1 VPTPSSGTYR
11 IRYGTR
17 QDSAMRVG
25 LVSPYDYSHP
35 GGVNAHVRPLA
46 RHLRA
51 LGHEVK
57 VLAPSSSKVAS
68 DPDFLRVGGAY
79 PVPVNDSVARINLNP
94 LHGRRISEI
103 LERERFDVLHLHE
116 PAAPMLP
123 LTVLRQ
129 SRAAHVGTFHAF
141 AERSLLY
148 SSSRDFLATYLDRL
162 HATVA
167 VSEAASA
174 FVRRFFPRLHPVV
187 VPNGVDVERFRPHLP
202 PLRHLLDGC
211 VNFLFVGRLE
221 ERKGLRDLLDGYE
234 LASRR
239 IARPRLIVVGGGPE
253 RREVEQIVRGR
264 GLRNVVLA
272 GRVPDEV
279 LPRYHASADVFCS
292 PATGG
297 ESFGIVLV
305 EAMAAGLPVI
315 CTDIAGYRSVV
326 EPGVDSLTVPPHDPR
341 RLEEAM
347 VELAG
352 DAERRRRMGEAGMLK
367 ARERYSWSVVSARLL
382 EVYER
387 ARELAREEVETGVH
401 R

>member
-1 VPTPSSGTYR
+1 
-11 IRYGTR
+11 
-17 QDSAMRVG
+17 MRVG

-35 GGVNAHVRPLA
+35 GGVNAHIRPLA
-46 RHLRA
+46 AQLREQ
-51 LGHEVK
+51 GHEVH
-57 VLAPSSSKVAS
+57 VLAPSSHKVES
-68 DPDFLRVGGAY
+68 DANFHRVGRAY
-79 PVPVNDSVARINLNP
+79 PVPVNNSVARINLNP
-94 LHGRRISEI
+94 LHARKVSEI
-103 LERERFDVLHLHE
+103 LQQERFDVLHLHE
-116 PAAPMLP
+116 PLAPMLP

-129 SRAAHVGTFHAF
+129 SRAANVGTFHAF
-141 AERSLLY
+141 AESSLPY
-148 SSSRDFLATYLDRL
+148 ASSRDFLGAYLDRL

-167 VSEAASA
+167 VSVVARA
-174 FVRRFFPRLHPVV
+174 FVRRFFPEVEPVV
-187 VPNGVDVERFRPHLP
+187 IPNGVDVARFRPDLP
-202 PLRHLLDGC
+202 PLRHLRDGC

-221 ERKGLRDLLDGYE
+221 ERKGLRDLLDGYGY
-234 LASRR
+234 ASQQV
-239 IARPRLIVVGGGPE
+239 PGSRLIVVGGGPD
-253 RREVEQIVRGR
+253 RREMEQIVRAR

-279 LPRYHASADVFCS
+279 LPRYHASADVFCA

-326 EPGVDSLTVPPHDPR
+326 EPGVDSLTVPPHDPH
-341 RLEEAM
+341 LLGQAM
-347 VELAG
+347 AGLAG
-352 DAERRRRMGEAGMLK
+352 DASLRRRMGEAGMRR
-367 ARERYSWSVVSARLL
+367 ARQRYSWSVVSNRVL